1 MSHRFSLTADEKQKM
16 IELRRTMHRNPE
28 LSFKEFDTASLV
40 KEELQALGLHAEEVV
55 GTGVVTLMDTGRPG
69 RTVMLRAD
77 LDALPI
83 HEENDHGY
91 ESQNAGVMH
100 ACGHDGHTAIM
111 LTVARVLKRS
121 MDELVGKV
129 LLVFQPAEECGG
141 GAEAMI
147 ADGILERFRP
157 DCCGGLHL
165 WSEAP
170 TGMILS
176 TPGPFMASTDC
187 FEVVLR
193 GKGGHGAVPHHSQ
206 DSIVAAAQMIL
217 NLQTIVSRSV
227 DPEESAVLTVGMI
240 QGGEAFNVIP
250 DTVRFAGTVRTYN
263 KDVQREIQSSLRK
276 IVDGIASAHGIEVT
290 IDYEQVTTPTVNQ
303 KAYAELVRTI
313 AKDVPG
319 AILGDPGFRT
329 MAGEDMAYF
338 LEQCPGVYFFV
349 GAGNDD
355 VGASYPHHH
364 PRFEIDEQALE
375 VGATVLCEYAARCLE
390 GSP

>member
-1 MSHRFSLTADEKQKM
+1 
-16 IELRRTMHRNPE
+16 
-28 LSFKEFDTASLV
+28 
-40 KEELQALGLHAEEVV
+40 
-55 GTGVVTLMDTGRPG
+55 
-69 RTVMLRAD
+69 MLRAD

-83 HEENDHGY
+83 QEENSHGY
-91 ESQNAGVMH
+91 VSENTGVMH

-111 LTVARVLKRS
+111 LTVAQVLKRS
-121 MDELVGKV
+121 EDDLVGKV

-147 ADGILERFRP
+147 ADGLLDRFSP

-165 WSEAP
+165 WSESP
-170 TGMILS
+170 TGTILS

-206 DSIVAAAQMIL
+206 DSIVAASQMIL
-217 NLQTIVSRSV
+217 NLQTIVARTV

-263 KDVQREIQSSLRK
+263 KAVQSDIETSLRR
-276 IVDGIASAHGIEVT
+276 IVQGVASASGVEAQV
-290 IDYEQVTTPTVNQ
+290 DYQQVTSPTVNQ
-303 KAYAELVRTI
+303 KEYAAMVRDI
-313 AKDVPG
+313 AGDVPG
-319 AILGDPGFRT
+319 AIVGDPSFRT

-338 LEQCPGVYFFV
+338 LEECPGVYFFV
-349 GAGNDD
+349 GAGNPD
-355 VGASYPHHH
+355 VGAEFPHHH
-364 PRFEIDEQALE
+364 PRFEIDEAALE
-375 VGATVLCEYAARCLE
+375 VGVTVLCEYAARCVE